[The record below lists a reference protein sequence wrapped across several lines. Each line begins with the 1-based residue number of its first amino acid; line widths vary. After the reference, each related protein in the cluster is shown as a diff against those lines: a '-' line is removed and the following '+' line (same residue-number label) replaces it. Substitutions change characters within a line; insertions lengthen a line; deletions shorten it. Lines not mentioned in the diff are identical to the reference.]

1 MATMRFNTTKRRL
14 RPIKCVFKFMGRP
27 AVIAWCM
34 TMEEVVQ
41 AFNAARGSGIYVA

>member
-27 AVIAWCM
+27 AVVVFCWTVLEIA
-34 TMEEVVQ
+34 E
-41 AFNAARGSGIYVA
+41 AFQQARGAA